1 MLIGRHVSE
10 ASMIETFQ
18 IEAQRL
24 HGRTI
29 TSLFAADPDR
39 MARLCVEGAGLIFDF
54 SKQRLDAS
62 ALDAGLA
69 AARAAGVEAFRDAM
83 RAGEA
88 VNATEGRAAQH
99 MALRNGAGFLALG
112 QPISQDILA
121 VRARM
126 RSFADAAICGR
137 LEGWQGRPVR
147 AIVHL
152 GIGGSDLGPKLVLEA
167 LRPLRR
173 ADVEVRFAANI
184 DGAEVQDALESLDPR
199 DTLVIVVSKTF
210 TTLETL
216 ANGAVARA
224 WLEAALGPAAEAHL
238 AAVSAAPQRA
248 IAWGIAQEK
257 VFPFWE
263 WVGGRYSLW
272 SAVGLCCEIALSAGV
287 FDEFLAG
294 AGAMDAHFL
303 QAPLARNAPILGALV
318 QSYNRIG
325 FGHQSYCLLPY
336 ARRLALLAPWAQQLE
351 MESNGKS
358 VSQAGAPLSVPAAM
372 VTWGGVGTDVQHSFF
387 QFLHQNLQPVPCEFL
402 LVLGSGEGPA
412 GHQTQLLANAIAQAE
427 ALLAGKSAE
436 AAFQDMRNAG
446 MEEGMARKL
455 SPHRAFA
462 GDRPSTMIGL
472 AALDARHLGAL
483 LAYYEHR
490 TVMQAALMGI
500 NPFDQWGVELGK
512 AMAGLAAG
520 ELQGQAAQRAHDPST
535 QFWLDR
541 ARR

>member
-1 MLIGRHVSE
+1 
-10 ASMIETFQ
+10 MIAAVDT
-18 IEAQRL
+18 EAQRL
-24 HGRTI
+24 RGQPI
-29 TSLFAADPDR
+29 LSLFAADPAR
-39 MARLCVEGAGLIFDF
+39 MARFKLDAAGLTFDF
-54 SKQRLDAS
+54 SKQRLDGK
-62 ALDAGLA
+62 ALDAGLE
-69 AARAAGVEAFRDAM
+69 AARAAGVESFRDAM

-88 VNATEGRAAQH
+88 VNTTEGRAAQH
-99 MALRNGAGFLALG
+99 MALRGKEGFFALG
-112 QPISQDILA
+112 QPVSHEIA
-121 VRARM
+121 AMRARM
-126 RSFADAAICGR
+126 RSFAEAAIAGQ
-137 LEGWQGRPVR
+137 LEGWEGRPLR

-173 ADVEVRFAANI
+173 PDLEVRFAANI
-184 DGAEVQDALESLDPR
+184 DGAEITDALLGLDPR
-199 DTLVIVVSKTF
+199 ETLVIVVSKTF

-224 WLEAALGPAAEAHL
+224 WLEAALGPKAGAHL

-248 IAWGIAQEK
+248 IAWGVGADR
-257 VFPFWE
+257 VFPFWD

-272 SAVGLCCEIALSAGV
+272 SAVGLSCEIALQPGV

-294 AGAMDAHFL
+294 AAAMDGHFL
-303 QAPLARNAPILGALV
+303 EAPLARNAPILGALV

-325 FGHQSYCLLPY
+325 YGHQSYCLLPY

-351 MESNGKS
+351 MESNGKG
-358 VSQAGAPLSVPAAM
+358 VTRAGDPLAAPAAAI
-372 VTWGGVGTDVQHSFF
+372 TWGGVGSDVQHSFF
-387 QFLHQNLQPVPCEFL
+387 QFLHQNLLPVPCEFL
-402 LVLGSGEGPA
+402 VVLGRGEGPE

-427 ALLAGKSAE
+427 ALMAGKTAE
-436 AAFQDMRNAG
+436 AAFQDMRAAG
-446 MEEGMARKL
+446 MEEGMAKNL
-455 SPHRAFA
+455 SAHRAFA

-472 AALDARHLGAL
+472 PALDGPHLGAL

-490 TVMQAALMGI
+490 TVAQAVLMGI

-512 AMAGLAAG
+512 AMAGAAASELLG
-520 ELQGQAAQRAHDPST
+520 EAAQRPHDPST